1 MLEIGHSLLEERQ
14 RRGLKVVDVEA
25 ATLIRARYIDAL
37 EHEQFDL
44 LPVGSYRRSF
54 LRSYAAFLG
63 LDGEVYAE
71 EYDLRVARLEAQ
83 SPTLPARPQAR
94 LGALLAEPALRRTVL
109 IVASVALVAV
119 AVWQLGGG
127 SGPRVVNAAPP
138 VAHPHRAARVAPRHA
153 APDPVITPKRP
164 PIARPSGPHRRA
176 SLTLTAARGRCWLL
190 VRVGSSGGRTIY
202 EQTLDQGQSVRFGL
216 RKLLWI
222 RVGAPGT
229 IDATI
234 NGHVVRSP
242 PLSGSGDLVATSAGL
257 GAGS

>member
-1 MLEIGHSLLEERQ
+1 MLEIGHSLLEERR
-14 RRGLKVVDVEA
+14 RRGLKVMDVEA
-25 ATLIRARYIDAL
+25 ATLIRARYIEAL

-83 SPTLPARPQAR
+83 SPALPARPQAR
-94 LGALLAEPALRRTVL
+94 LGILLAEPALRRTVL
-109 IVASVALVAV
+109 ILASVALVAL

-127 SGPRVVNAAPP
+127 SGPHVVNAAPP
-138 VAHPHRAARVAPRHA
+138 VTQRHRAPRLAPRRPSPA
-153 APDPVITPKRP
+153 PVITPKRP
-164 PIARPSGPHRRA
+164 APARPSRPRRRA
-176 SLTLTAARGRCWLL
+176 LLTLTAARGRCWLL
-190 VRVGSSGGRTIY
+190 VRIGSSAGRTIY
-202 EQTLDQGQSVRFGL
+202 EQTLEQGQTVRFGL

-222 RVGAPGT
+222 RVGAPGS
-229 IDATI
+229 IDAAI
-234 NGHVVRSP
+234 DGHVVRSP

-257 GAGS
+257 RAGG